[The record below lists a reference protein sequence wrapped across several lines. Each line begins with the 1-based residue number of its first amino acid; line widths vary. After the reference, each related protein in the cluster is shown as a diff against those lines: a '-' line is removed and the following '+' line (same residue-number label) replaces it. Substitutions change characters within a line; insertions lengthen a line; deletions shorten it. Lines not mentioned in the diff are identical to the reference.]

1 LELQEVTIEMRYN
14 RKIVP
19 LAIQTIERDINI
31 PGGSEIILHA
41 ESADSFKNGHEIS
54 LNKQ

>member
-19 LAIQTIERDINI
+19 LTIQTIECDINV
-31 PGGSEIILHA
+31 PGGSKMILRA
-41 ESADSFKNGHEIS
+41 ESADSFKNGCEIFI
-54 LNKQ
+54 K

>member
-1 LELQEVTIEMRYN
+1 MELQEVTIEMRYN

-19 LAIQTIERDINI
+19 LAIQTIEHDINI
-31 PGGSEIILHA
+31 PGGSKPILYT
-41 ESADSFKNGHEIS
+41 ESADSFKNGREMF